1 MTGDRAE
8 HNAAVER
15 PTHVDLFA
23 GAGGAR
29 LGAEMAGFD
38 TVAAVDVNEQALQTQ
53 VENFGGDVVVHNL
66 ADVDPS
72 GLPDEARDVDYL
84 HGSPPC
90 KGFSSAG
97 ERDPDDERNDLVWS
111 FVEWVD
117 ELEPAV
123 VTMENVAGM
132 ASMRDDWMRDL
143 TAAFSRAG
151 YRMRSATL
159 NAANYGVPQTRERM
173 FCVAVRDDVDGP
185 GFGNW
190 FPPTTHSEQ
199 GSSTTETWVSVEEAI
214 GDLVSV
220 DTHKAGGAGSPAA
233 PRQAGSPS
241 HTVTSANNHLVK
253 TDGGLRLTDQINEAH
268 QKAGRRPL
276 QHGDDPSN
284 TIRAGTPP
292 LVFNHV
298 EQDHAEETR
307 ERFAAVE
314 PGTTTEG
321 MSKRRLHPE
330 QPSMTITAD
339 EGAAVPPIHYSGPRN
354 HEPSEPQN
362 HEEHDH
368 WDGARRL
375 TVRECARL
383 QSFPDWYVFSGT
395 KTAQYAQVGNAV
407 PPLLQY
413 HIADHLRTEVLEQ

>member
-1 MTGDRAE
+1 MSDRAGDT
-8 HNAAVER
+8 AGAPR

-38 TVAAVDVNEQALQTQ
+38 TVAAVDQNKQALQTQ
-53 VENFGGDVVVHNL
+53 VENFGGEVVVHDL
-66 ADVDPS
+66 SDVDPS
-72 GLPDEARDVDYL
+72 VLPDEAQGVDYL

-97 ERDPDDERNDLVWS
+97 DCDPNDERNELVWS

-117 ELEPAV
+117 ALQPKV

-132 ASMRDDWMRDL
+132 ASTTESWMRDL
-143 TAAFSRAG
+143 TAAFTRAG

-159 NAANYGVPQTRERM
+159 NAANFGVPQTRERM

-190 FPPTTHSEQ
+190 FPASTHSEE
-199 GSSTTETWVSVEEAI
+199 GGHGTEKWVSVREAI
-214 GDLVSV
+214 GDLVNV
-220 DTHKAGGAGSPAA
+220 GTHKNGGAGSPAA

-241 HTVTSANNHLVK
+241 HTVTGANNHLVK
-253 TDGGLRLTDQINEAH
+253 ADGGSLR
-268 QKAGRRPL
+268 P
-276 QHGDDPSN
+276 
-284 TIRAGTPP
+284 
-292 LVFNHV
+292 VYNHV

-307 ERFAAVE
+307 RRFAEVE

-321 MSKRRLHPE
+321 MSRRRLAAE
-330 QPSMTITAD
+330 EPSMTITAD
-339 EGAAVPPIHYSGPRN
+339 EGAAVPPIHYGGPKN
-354 HEPSEPQN
+354 HDPSAPQE
-362 HEEHDH
+362 HDEHDH

-383 QSFPDWYVFSGT
+383 QSFPDWFVFTGH
-395 KTAQYAQVGNAV
+395 KTGQYAQVGNAV
-407 PPLLQY
+407 PPLIQY
-413 HIADHLRTEVLEQ
+413 HIARHLRKEVLKQ